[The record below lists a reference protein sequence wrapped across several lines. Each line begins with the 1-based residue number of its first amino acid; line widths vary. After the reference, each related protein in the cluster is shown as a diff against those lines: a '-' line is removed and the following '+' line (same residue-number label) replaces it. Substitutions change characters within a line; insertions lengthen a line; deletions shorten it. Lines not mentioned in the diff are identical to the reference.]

1 MKILKKVKA
10 WFLDRFLPI
19 WAKETVLADNRRL
32 NRRVAELE
40 NELAQKTAYINGI
53 SVGLK
58 SLRRITVNVQPKND
72 EIKNA
77 E

>member
-1 MKILKKVKA
+1 MKILKKIKE
-10 WFLDRFLPI
+10 WFANRFLPI